1 MDTNLLSRMDSDGE
15 LMINMLMNAKQTIMN
30 NNDDLNRLIKQVN
43 LNINANAIDMVDE
56 KINIIEQDSSNMIM
70 DDLLDEHEMMADLMF
85 DSESSEDENH
95 DDNNQMVSFLFFLV
109 FRVFRFRIYILIII
123 TYYLLIILNYLT
135 KIPNFFVN

>member
-1 MDTNLLSRMDSDGE
+1 VDTNLLSRMDSDGE